1 MSDKNNA
8 AAETHF
14 NQKQRRKAEFIMPPN
29 TLKAKVGSG
38 GLSEEI
44 LTKAQELLENNAVD
58 FQPLAEMYLNT
69 MMKGVNNANAA
80 EDDSD
85 PEPLI
90 AAMLYPAMQLKANG
104 GMFHY
109 ALVTVIADRL
119 VQFLEVL
126 VRPDRDAVE
135 IVLAF
140 HTTIRAVIMGRIRGD
155 GGRYGKELL
164 DALDS
169 ACLRYFDRYPYNR
182 TESSGKA
189 DYNDAF

>member
-1 MSDKNNA
+1 MKDKGSTT
-8 AAETHF
+8 ESHF
-14 NQKQRRKAEFIMPPN
+14 KQPRRRKGEFIMPPN

-44 LTKAQELLENNAVD
+44 LMKAQELLENNSVD
-58 FQPLAEMYLNT
+58 FQPLAEMYLNAMT
-69 MMKGVNNANAA
+69 NGINAARRA

-109 ALVTVIADRL
+109 GLITAAADKL
-119 VQFLEVL
+119 VQFLEVIIK
-126 VRPDRDAVE
+126 PDADALE

-140 HTTIRAVIMGRIRGD
+140 HTTIRAIIMGRIQGE

-182 TESSGKA
+182 SAEKQDFDT
-189 DYNDAF
+189 AF